1 MVVLLLHHW
10 DHGRSYELA
19 FGFYK
24 FRDKEEPQVEEA
36 RHRHDGNKV
45 AMFAME
51 AFKEFKICC

>member
-1 MVVLLLHHW
+1 MHHW